1 VSLEPLRL
9 GFGRKIANVLAGLA
23 RGGLL
28 FSVLM
33 IVSLIPLL
41 SDITEP
47 RGQAA
52 LLIALASGFGAVS
65 VVCGQV
71 FIRAALGRSRTRGS
85 VACYSGAQVL
95 MAALGLAGGFAISA
109 LIHAESPG
117 VASALLAL
125 ALLVGAASVILFLR
139 WSRRRRVPLAS
150 VAEVSTSTAVVT
162 DHWDPG
168 IGSRLG
174 AMSMSVVSFSD
185 GRGDAWF
192 VRHLHTESFVFLG
205 TIGKMQ
211 FQRNRPGHRPRFV
224 PPRRETTAATDKG
237 RASRPGLPSAED

>member
-1 VSLEPLRL
+1 MSLEPLLL

-23 RGGLL
+23 RGGML
-28 FSVLM
+28 FSVLL
-33 IVSLIPLL
+33 VVALIPLL

-47 RGQAA
+47 RGQVA

-71 FIRAALGRSRTRGS
+71 FIHAALGRSRTRGS
-85 VACYSGAQVL
+85 VAYYSGAQVL
-95 MAALGLAGGFAISA
+95 MAALGVAGGFAFSA
-109 LIHAESPG
+109 FTRAESPG
-117 VASALLAL
+117 VTSALLAL
-125 ALLVGAASVILFLR
+125 ALLVGAASVILFIR
-139 WSRRRRVPLAS
+139 WSRRRLVPLAPA
-150 VAEVSTSTAVVT
+150 AEVSTSTAIVA

-168 IGSRLG
+168 IGRRLG

-185 GRGDAWF
+185 GRGDTWF
-192 VRHLHTESFVFLG
+192 VRHLHAESFVFLG

-224 PPRRETTAATDKG
+224 PPRREATATTREG
-237 RASRPGLPSAED
+237 RASRPDLPSA